1 MEESPGRKRARE
13 PLLIGVVLVL
23 IGGVLLFA
31 REIPEIG
38 PYIPLVVGLGLL
50 VMFALTR
57 EYGWLI
63 GGGVVTGV
71 GVGVVL
77 ATSARGDLAG
87 AGFLLSL
94 GLGFLAIW
102 AVSYL
107 LRLPERHWWPLIP
120 GLILGTIGAA
130 VYLGGAALDLLSLWP
145 LILVAIGIVL
155 VARALLGTR
164 SGA

>member
-1 MEESPGRKRARE
+1 MEESAGRKRARE

-31 REIPEIG
+31 REIPEFG

-77 ATSARGDLAG
+77 ATSATGNLAG

-130 VYLGGAALDLLSLWP
+130 VYLGGTALDLLSLWP

-164 SGA
+164 SRA